1 MPRRDDDFSVGDP
14 EKNIIISGVAFVL
27 LPVAIWLSQRTSK
40 NELEAVVL
48 AHPPIRLG
56 RHANKKRQGE
66 TFLYPYSSPS
76 LPEMNV
82 L

>member
-1 MPRRDDDFSVGDP
+1 MTTFLSEIP
-14 EKNIIISGVAFVL
+14 KKYHNIRVAFVL